1 MRTNTG
7 TYIHIISTSYTQHI
21 FINYLKKLSKHY
33 LYTILY
39 STIYILFIYYIYIYY
54 LYTTLYD
61 IMLYI
66 FSHFQYPAGCIRALV
81 RYVSLSL
88 QAADESSWDPGSL
101 ASNKQRNP
109 VMRKELSWVI
119 NMSDIVRLYQS
130 CYVKY
135 QLQCFKIS
143 VYFHLSLSCAFVY

>member
-21 FINYLKKLSKHY
+21 FINYLKNY
-33 LYTILY
+33 LN
-39 STIYILFIYYIYIYY
+39 TIYILYYIVLFIYYLYTIYIYY

-119 NMSDIVRLYQS
+119 NMSNIVRLYQS